1 MLLHTKLCKKR
12 KFPKCAP
19 FGKKCPRFK
28 PNALPFQENADGFSR
43 KFPIFAPRL
52 LKKTEKQSH
61 KKMKIK
67 LVSKNKKRFL
77 PLLLLAD
84 EQESMIDRYLERGD
98 MFVMYT
104 ETERP
109 VSVAV
114 VTSEGL
120 PGVYELK
127 NLAVSPDFQHKGY
140 GSRMIS
146 HICLHYSRVCHTL
159 TVGTGENP
167 QTIRFYRKQGFAYSH
182 TVPNFFTEHYDHP
195 IVENGKRLK
204 DMIYFSKPV
213 SDIIAIPS
221 VHRNVSLLNSLTDVW
236 EASVRHT
243 HNFLTEKDIQ
253 NLVPEVKEALLS
265 IETLWAVYG
274 NHVPV
279 GFMGV
284 QNQKIEMLFLAP
296 EHIGKGLGKRLVEL
310 AFREHDAVYVDV
322 NEQNIKAADFYRH
335 MGFRT
340 FKRNECDGYGNP
352 FPILEMKKEN
362 KRDGQPS

>member
-1 MLLHTKLCKKR
+1 MQKAQIPQMRPLRKKTPALQAERPPVSR
-12 KFPKCAP
+12 KRRQIFPKIPYLCS
-19 FGKKCPRFK
+19 KTV
-28 PNALPFQENADGFSR
+28 E
-43 KFPIFAPRL
+43 
-52 LKKTEKQSH
+52 KTEKQSH
-61 KKMKIK
+61 KKMKIE

-84 EQESMIDRYLERGD
+84 EQESMIGRYLERGD

-104 ETERP
+104 EAERP

-213 SDIIAIPS
+213 SDIIVIPS

-236 EASVRHT
+236 ETSVRHT

-253 NLVPEVKEALLS
+253 DLVPEVKEALLS

-274 NHVPV
+274 NRVPV